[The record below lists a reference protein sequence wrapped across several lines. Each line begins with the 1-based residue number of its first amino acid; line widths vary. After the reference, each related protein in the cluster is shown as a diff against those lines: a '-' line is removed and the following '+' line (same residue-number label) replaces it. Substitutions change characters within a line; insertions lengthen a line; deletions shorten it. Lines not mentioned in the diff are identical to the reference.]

1 MSIKP
6 KANTCIEVSFECG
19 NKVGGIHTVLTSKAR
34 WMKQFYGENYLTIGF
49 FNPQRYFKEFTEDKP
64 SKEMENIFKKLEPFG
79 IKCHFGKW
87 VVAENV
93 PLILIDSS
101 EFMKKEVNDIKAKLW
116 EKFKIDS
123 LRTGYDY
130 DEPVAWSTAV
140 GMLIEKLVNSNEFKK
155 KKVIVH
161 FHEWLSGAGLLYLLM
176 KKVPVALVFTTHAT
190 RIGRAK
196 SSAGE
201 NLFKEVMLGLKKK
214 KHFNDDDAKKYHLE
228 AQHGI
233 EKACAHHSHVF
244 TGVSDI
250 VAEEAE
256 YILGKRPD
264 VVTPNG
270 WDIKHS
276 LSSRDLTILH
286 EKNRKKINEFLEAYF
301 SPYYPVET
309 KNNIVFFISG
319 RYEFFNKGIDIYIEA
334 LSKLNERLKNKKNK
348 TTVFAFILVPSNIK
362 GPKKSLLESI
372 LRYKE
377 IEELVGEEFKRM
389 ERILVNDILDGKQVT
404 LKDLLSKR
412 FVREAKIL
420 SYFFS
425 QFSGKNPPL
434 CAFELEEGEYNDK
447 IINYLIKNNLTN
459 KKEDKVKVI
468 FYPSYLSRGDGLLNM
483 NYSDFVNGA
492 SMGIFPSRYEPW
504 GYTPFETAIL
514 RTLVVTTDQAGFGV
528 TIQKNPKDGRLPIK
542 VLHMKDKSKKDV
554 VEELEKTME
563 DCIFM
568 EIERR
573 TFEKL
578 RARMLVKQLD
588 WKYLIQNYIN
598 AHNLAW
604 KNFMKSKT

>member
-1 MSIKP
+1 MPTKP
-6 KANTCIEVSFECG
+6 VTNACIEVSFECG

-34 WMKQFYGENYLTIGF
+34 WMKRYYGKNYLTIGF
-49 FNPQRYFKEFTEDKP
+49 FNPQRYFKEFTQEKP
-64 SKEMENIFKKLEPFG
+64 TKEMKNIFKKLEPFG
-79 IKCHFGKW
+79 IKCYFGRW
-87 VVAENV
+87 IVAENV

-101 EFMKKEVNDIKAKLW
+101 EFMKKEVNNIKAKLW
-116 EKFKIDS
+116 EEFKIDS
-123 LRTGYDY
+123 LRTGHDY
-130 DEPVAWSTAV
+130 DEPVAWSTAA
-140 GMLIEKLVNSNEFKK
+140 GMLIEKLIASTDFKK
-155 KKVIVH
+155 KRVVAH
-161 FHEWLSGAGLLYLLM
+161 FHEWLSGAGLLYLFM

-201 NLFKEVMLGLKKK
+201 NLFEEVMNGLKKK
-214 KHFNDDDAKKYHLE
+214 KHFNDEDAKKYNLE

-233 EKACAHHSHVF
+233 EKACAHHAHAF

-256 YILGKRPD
+256 YILNKRPN

-270 WDIKHS
+270 WDIEHS

-301 SPYYPVET
+301 SPHYPIET

-319 RYEFFNKGIDIYIEA
+319 RYEFFNKGIDIFIEA
-334 LSKLNERLKNKKNK
+334 LSKLNDELKKKK
-348 TTVFAFILVPSNIK
+348 SKITVFAFILVPAGIK
-362 GPKKSLLESI
+362 GPKEMLLQSI
-372 LRYKE
+372 LRFKE
-377 IEELVGEEFKRM
+377 IEELVQEEFKEIEGM
-389 ERILVNDILDGKQVT
+389 IVNRILDGR
-404 LKDLLSKR
+404 LLEEKKILSEK
-412 FVREAKIL
+412 FMKEAKIL
-420 SYFFS
+420 SHFFS
-425 QFSGKNPPL
+425 QFRGQNPPL
-434 CAFELEEGEYNDK
+434 CAFELEGGEYNDK
-447 IINYLIKNNLTN
+447 IINHLIKNNLTN
-459 KKEDKVKVI
+459 KKEDRVKVV

-483 NYSDFVNGA
+483 NYEDFVNGA

-514 RTLVVTTDQAGFGV
+514 RTLVVTTDLAGFGV

-542 VLHMKDKSKKDV
+542 VLHMRNVEREKV
-554 VEELEKTME
+554 IEELEKTME

-604 KNFMKSKT
+604 KSFRKRKA